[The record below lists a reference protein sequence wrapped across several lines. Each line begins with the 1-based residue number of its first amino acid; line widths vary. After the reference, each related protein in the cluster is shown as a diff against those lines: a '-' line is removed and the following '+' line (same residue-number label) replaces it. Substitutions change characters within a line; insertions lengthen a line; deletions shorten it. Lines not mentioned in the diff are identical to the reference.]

1 MGKRKNSLGL
11 AVVER
16 IWDNRTS
23 YTVKPLFD
31 LLSEDERAFGA
42 PIFKQVTFSRGFLA
56 AIRGCASDGDVRR
69 LHIVAHGRKGLK
81 RGHGKIWGVTHK
93 ATVEAIMP
101 GRGRIEGIYVAA
113 CSVGH
118 VLPIRIMEE
127 MGVEWVAY
135 YNGPALWIPSACF
148 ETEFWYYFNHLK
160 SIGKVARKINQ
171 RYHALGDML
180 GFRILARRDG
190 ALTPLV
196 GPMR

>member
-1 MGKRKNSLGL
+1 
-11 AVVER
+11 
-16 IWDNRTS
+16 
-23 YTVKPLFD
+23 
-31 LLSEDERAFGA
+31 
-42 PIFKQVTFSRGFLA
+42 
-56 AIRGCASDGDVRR
+56 
-69 LHIVAHGRKGLK
+69 
-81 RGHGKIWGVTHK
+81 
-93 ATVEAIMP
+93 
-101 GRGRIEGIYVAA
+101 
-113 CSVGH
+113 
-118 VLPIRIMEE
+118 MEE